1 MENNRILI
9 TDDSEINLEI
19 ASSFITE
26 KFGIDCDTAISGFIA
41 VNMCETVKYD
51 IIFMDY
57 LMPKMTGV
65 ETAEKIRMGTLNK
78 ETPIVALTGA
88 DDEETRAEAEKGG
101 FAAFLTK
108 PMDDTDIINIVKKFI
123 PGAEVRTEEAGQKD
137 EFLLEAFGVTGL
149 QPEKGLRNVGGN
161 KDALKK
167 ALYILLKKIPAFL
180 FDLHRSALTDDFE
193 SMRLVYHTL
202 KTSLANVG
210 FTALSESAAQLEKS
224 IIGGSTM
231 RAKEY
236 GGHFID
242 SLEAV
247 KSGLERLFAD
257 FPETETAKISGDIAD
272 YEVLIMRLKT
282 MVDDFDYQ
290 GIKSILERNKSID
303 YGEEQQKVLAAVAEK
318 IDLFDYDGAAQVL
331 AASQKS

>member
-1 MENNRILI
+1 MAEHRILI

-19 ASSFITE
+19 AATFITE
-26 KFGIDCDTAISGFIA
+26 RFGIPCDTAISGFIA
-41 VNMCETVKYD
+41 VNMCDTVSYD

-65 ETAEKIRMGTLNK
+65 ETAEKIRNGTINK
-78 ETPIVALTGA
+78 DTPIVALTGA
-88 DDEETRAEAEKGG
+88 DDDETRAEAEKGG

-108 PMDDTDIINIVKKFI
+108 PMDDDDICEIIKKFI
-123 PGAEVRTEEAGQKD
+123 PEAKQLEKIEAPKD
-137 EFLLEAFGVTGL
+137 EFITEAFSVPGL
-149 QPEKGLRNVGGN
+149 DPEKGLRNVGGN
-161 KDALKK
+161 KEALKK

-210 FTALSESAAQLEKS
+210 FTALSESSAQLEKS
-224 IIGGSTM
+224 IIGGSTI
-231 RAKEY
+231 RAKEH

-242 SLEAV
+242 NLESI
-247 KSGLERLFAD
+247 KTGLEKLFAG
-257 FPETETAKISGDIAD
+257 FPDTEVAKISGDSAD

-303 YGEEQQKVLAAVAEK
+303 YGEKEQKVLAEVAEK
-318 IDLFDYDGAAQVL
+318 IDMFDYDGAAQVL
-331 AASQKS
+331 ASS

>member
-1 MENNRILI
+1 MADNRILI

-26 KFGIDCDTAISGFIA
+26 RFGVSCDTAISGFIA
-41 VNMCETVKYD
+41 VNMCESVKYD
-51 IIFMDY
+51 IVFMDY

-65 ETAEKIRMGTLNK
+65 ETAAKIRQGTLNK

-88 DDEETRAEAEKGG
+88 DDDETRAEAEKGG

-108 PMDDTDIINIVKKFI
+108 PMDDTDIINIVKMFI
-123 PGAEVRTEEAGQKD
+123 PDATEREISDEPGD
-137 EFLLEAFGVTGL
+137 EFITQVFSLPGIE
-149 QPEKGLRNVGGN
+149 PEKGLRNVGGN
-161 KDALKK
+161 KEALKK

-210 FTALSESAAQLEKS
+210 FTSLSESAAQLEKS
-224 IIGGSTM
+224 IIGGSTI
-231 RAKEY
+231 RAKEH

-242 SLEAV
+242 
-247 KSGLERLFAD
+247 GLESIKSALEKLFAG
-257 FPETETAKISGDIAD
+257 FPEEEVTKISGDSAD

-303 YGEEQQKVLAAVAEK
+303 YGEKEQKLLAEVAEK
-318 IDLFDYDGAAQVL
+318 IDMFDYDGAAEVL
-331 AASQKS
+331 ASN